1 MRSQQRAAFTL
12 LEVALAIG
20 VLVVGLTAV
29 VSVYM
34 VSLNWAEEIRV
45 DLTAL
50 QTARV
55 VMADAG
61 VLTNKDDTNAG
72 YSNRDTTAMGWVNDY
87 FVLRS
92 YDPAQTTVL
101 PNNGGNYV
109 HVKVQV
115 YYGGDNTDG
124 QLAHELYC
132 HQILLTAYKP

>member
-1 MRSQQRAAFTL
+1 MRLKLRSAFTL
-12 LEVALAIG
+12 LEVALSIG
-20 VLVVGLTAV
+20 VLVVGLTAI

-55 VMADAG
+55 VLADAG

-72 YSNRDTTAMGWVNDY
+72 CDNPDTEAKGWVNDY
-87 FVLRS
+87 FMLRS
-92 YDPAQTTVL
+92 YDPALTTTL
-101 PNNGGNYV
+101 PNDAGDYV
-109 HVKVQV
+109 QVRVQV

-132 HQILLTAYKP
+132 HQIILKAYNP